1 LLSGLQGSGD
11 CFTSNNWGSPE
22 DECIWCWEQGYSDTQ
37 GHGSNSSYVFCYY
50 SVMSLQF
57 FSETFTVSSFLYLL
71 PFVSILQ
78 SFWRNLISAEQS
90 THAHIYFGLMI
101 RMASRMGKGALPFCL
116 KPLYSTWITVQFYP
130 WTNHS
135 SARTCPRDRCSY
147 FWTCI
152 IAIIQCCLL
161 ANRLVFHFV
170 TSFGYLY
177 MWRTLERMTP
187 DAFSNFRV
195 LLCLKRALRI
205 ANAAQQIANATR
217 GCSGPVTLFVEILNK
232 SVAWICNFNL
242 IIHMSH
248 IIWHCMIITGAHAS
262 GTCTF
267 LRKETRRLLVLQYKD
282 WSN

>member
-11 CFTSNNWGSPE
+11 CITSNNWGSPE

-101 RMASRMGKGALPFCL
+101 RMASRMGKGAVPFCL

-135 SARTCPRDRCSY
+135 SARTSPRDRCSY

-152 IAIIQCCLL
+152 IAIIQCCSWPIDLYFILWQVL
-161 ANRLVFHFV
+161 ATYICEEHLSGWLQMPSLISGSCFASSVPWGLQMQLSRLPMKQGVAVDRSHC
-170 TSFGYLY
+170 S
-177 MWRTLERMTP
+177 
-187 DAFSNFRV
+187 
-195 LLCLKRALRI
+195 LR
-205 ANAAQQIANATR
+205 
-217 GCSGPVTLFVEILNK
+217 
-232 SVAWICNFNL
+232 
-242 IIHMSH
+242 
-248 IIWHCMIITGAHAS
+248 
-262 GTCTF
+262 
-267 LRKETRRLLVLQYKD
+267 Y
-282 WSN
+282 